1 MKNKP
6 DDRSN
11 NPHRIQSNISDTIKN
26 IHLANEM
33 IEVTDDEKTR
43 ETLIEKNHRREIAVD
58 ALKKELKDETINQEV
73 QEKMH

>member
-33 IEVTDDEKTR
+33 IEVTDDEKTK

-58 ALKKELKDETINQEV
+58 ALKEELKDETINKEV
-73 QEKMH
+73 QQKMH

>member
-58 ALKKELKDETINQEV
+58 ALKKELKDETINQEI

>member
-11 NPHRIQSNISDTIKN
+11 NAHRIQSNISDTIKN

-33 IEVTDDEKTR
+33 IDVTDDEKTK

-58 ALKKELKDETINQEV
+58 ALKEELKDETINKEV
-73 QEKMH
+73 QQKMN

>member
-11 NPHRIQSNISDTIKN
+11 NPHRIQSNIRDTIKN

>member
-58 ALKKELKDETINQEV
+58 ELKKELKDETINQEV

>member
-11 NPHRIQSNISDTIKN
+11 NAHRIQSNISDTIKN

-33 IEVTDDEKTR
+33 IDVTDDEKTK
-43 ETLIEKNHRREIAVD
+43 ETLIAVD
-58 ALKKELKDETINQEV
+58 ALKEELKDETINKEV
-73 QEKMH
+73 QQKMH

>member
-11 NPHRIQSNISDTIKN
+11 NAHRIQSNISDTIKN

-33 IEVTDDEKTR
+33 IEVTDDEKT
-43 ETLIEKNHRREIAVD
+43 KD
-58 ALKKELKDETINQEV
+58 ALKEELKDETINQEV
-73 QEKMH
+73 QQKMH

>member
-11 NPHRIQSNISDTIKN
+11 NAHRIQNNISDTIEN

-33 IEVTDDEKTR
+33 IEVTDDEKTK

-58 ALKKELKDETINQEV
+58 ALKKELKDETINKEV